1 MAIVANTYK
10 TYEVIGDR
18 DDIQD
23 LIYNIDPID
32 CPLMASI
39 GRGTATNVTHEWQID
54 ELDPAAADNKHLEGD
69 NITSFDAQVPTL
81 RTNNILQIARKLV
94 IVSGTNRATS
104 KWGRGDEM
112 NYQTMRMGKA
122 LKRDVESA
130 LTQEQARAAGD
141 ATTERAHD
149 SLETWLGP
157 APKRG
162 GGSVTS
168 SRGTNG
174 VDPVHSAAGIPTAAV
189 TDGTQRPFLEQYL
202 KAVLQGCWINGG
214 TPSLLMTGAYNK
226 GAISAFSGNSTRYS
240 MAQSMQLN
248 ASIDIYVSDWTTH
261 RVVAN
266 RFSRDRSC
274 LVIDPTMWSVDYL
287 RPFTQIELDKS
298 GDADKR
304 MVLTEYT
311 LAAHNH
317 YGSGV
322 VADLTTTA
330 P

>member
-1 MAIVANTYK
+1 MAIITNTYE
-10 TYEVIGDR
+10 TYDVIGDR

-32 CPLMASI
+32 CPFMASV

-54 ELDPAAADNKHLEGD
+54 ELDPAVATNKHIEGD
-69 NITSFDAQVPTL
+69 DITSFTAQVPTL

-122 LKRDVESA
+122 LKRDIESQLSQDQA
-130 LTQEQARAAGD
+130 RDTTGSDTARAA
-141 ATTERAHD
+141 D
-149 SLETWLGP
+149 SLEMWLGP

-162 GGSVTS
+162 GGSITS
-168 SRGTNG
+168 SRASDGA
-174 VDPVHSAAGIPTAAV
+174 DPTHSAQGIPTAAP
-189 TDGTQRPFLEQYL
+189 TDGTARPFLEQYL

-214 TPSLLMTGAYNK
+214 RPSLIMTGAYNK

-248 ASIDIYVSDWTTH
+248 ASIDIYVSDWGTH

-266 RFSRDRSC
+266 RFSRDESC

-304 MVLTEYT
+304 MVIAEYT

-317 YGSGV
+317 YGSGIA
-322 VADLTTTA
+322 ADLTTTA